1 MSRWWGR
8 TVGVLIVGLAGSIVA
23 GAFVADRA
31 AVTVSIMAICFLLA
45 AGALHLVDVL
55 DGDAQ

>member
-1 MSRWWGR
+1 MSRWWNR
-8 TVGVLIVGLAGSIVA
+8 AVGVLVIGLAGSVVA
-23 GAFVADRA
+23 GAFVADRVT
-31 AVTVSIMAICFLLA
+31 VTVSIMAICSLLA